1 MTEFAAG
8 AEICRRLLRSE
19 ETVDDVIDRL
29 VAISRH
35 YGLDGW
41 LLNIENPVD
50 VDQVR
55 GSLCTSCQW
64 TY

>member
-8 AEICRRLLRSE
+8 AELCRRLLRSE
-19 ETVDDVIDRL
+19 QTVDDVIDRL

-35 YGLDGW
+35 HGLDGW

-50 VDQVR
+50 VHQVR
-55 GSLCTSCQW
+55 GS
-64 TY
+64 